1 MTGDEGLHERRA
13 VRASVCR
20 TVCFRGRCSHCINQ
34 HIRFITVVCEQ
45 ILRAFLR
52 TCALLGE
59 SDSKP
64 RETVSSTKPCRTYL
78 HVISTGKLCPKACN
92 SQIWGHTKKGRD
104 LISVPGNPETIFQE
118 ADLPLSTDQRGR
130 IGNCVIWE

>member
-1 MTGDEGLHERRA
+1 MSAREHVCACIWCKGGALNRGPSSPDLKRHSFIIANLPNINMRASTQSLSLRAKRGDPPMTGDEGLHECRA

-64 RETVSSTKPCRTYL
+64 RETVSSTKPCRT
-78 HVISTGKLCPKACN
+78 
-92 SQIWGHTKKGRD
+92 
-104 LISVPGNPETIFQE
+104 
-118 ADLPLSTDQRGR
+118 
-130 IGNCVIWE
+130 